1 MDKVEHGRLLARAM
15 RIKDLNRQDIADL
28 TNMRVRT
35 VTNWTSGGTEPSEKE
50 KTLLRSLV
58 GPYDR
63 YPDLVEFALHTS
75 RLTEDR
81 ADTVAGYYK
90 RQLRE
95 QREGR
100 SDVG

>member
-15 RIKDLNRQDIADL
+15 RIKDLKREDIAGL
-28 TNMRVRT
+28 TNREVRT
-35 VTNWTSGGTEPSEKE
+35 VTNWTTGGTEPTERE
-50 KTLLRSLV
+50 RTLLRTLV

-75 RLTEDR
+75 ELTEDR

-90 RQLRE
+90 RHLRE
-95 QREGR
+95 QRERAAGA
-100 SDVG
+100 G